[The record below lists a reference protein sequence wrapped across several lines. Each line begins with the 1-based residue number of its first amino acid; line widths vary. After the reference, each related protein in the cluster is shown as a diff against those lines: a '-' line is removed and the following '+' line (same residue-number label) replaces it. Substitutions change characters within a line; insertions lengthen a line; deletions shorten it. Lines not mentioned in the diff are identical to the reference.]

1 MRARGRQ
8 RSLRAALSAAA
19 GMLVGLCAAR
29 LAVRWLDVAEVMGR
43 SMSPALEPGDLL
55 LVERLTYRRRLPRVG
70 EIALARDP
78 RLPHRELVKRVAAVE
93 AGIVSLR
100 GDNTAAST
108 DSATFGAVPLL
119 AVRWRAR
126 FRYWPPSR
134 VGPI

>member
-1 MRARGRQ
+1 MRARGHQ
-8 RSLRAALSAAA
+8 RSLRAAVSTAA

-55 LVERLTYRRRLPRVG
+55 LVERLTFQRRSPRVG

-78 RLPHRELVKRVAAVE
+78 RLPHRELVKRVAAVA
-93 AGIVSLR
+93 AGTVTLR

-108 DSATFGAVPLL
+108 DSATFGALPLR

-126 FRYWPPSR
+126 LRYWPPSR
-134 VGPI
+134 IGPV